1 MSLVSLDLPTLDVFM
16 CKRGWGKGNLPVDS
30 GGHSRVK
37 HTEIESTA
45 AGLRWTRGLG
55 IYLLLKQV
63 SKPNA
68 EK

>member
-1 MSLVSLDLPTLDVFM
+1 MSLCAKEDGE
-16 CKRGWGKGNLPVDS
+16 RGNLPVDS
-30 GGHSRVK
+30 GGQSRVK

-45 AGLRWTRGLG
+45 TGLCWTRGLG
-55 IYLLLKQV
+55 IYLLLKQA